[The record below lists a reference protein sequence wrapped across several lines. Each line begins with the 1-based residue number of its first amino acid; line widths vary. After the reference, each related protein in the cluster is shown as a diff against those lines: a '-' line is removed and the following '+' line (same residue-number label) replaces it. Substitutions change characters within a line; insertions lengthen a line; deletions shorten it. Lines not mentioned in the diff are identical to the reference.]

1 MFLQD
6 FVISPADKGT
16 GIGLVRK
23 ITLTWAF
30 SHEVMIGNPGIITM
44 YVGAMRKPPYC
55 TNGKRRITL
64 LGISL
69 RFPFSICRMCPNN
82 LASNVLELE
91 WMVETRE
98 KQRDDYSS
106 LSNGPCCILP
116 RMHKDSLFCM
126 QLRCAPC
133 ESCSKTCSPSLLCT
147 SCHPTIRS
155 TGGVSIL
162 RHTIVRDG
170 RLCGP
175 LLLEVTYLCT
185 YVL

>member
-30 SHEVMIGNPGIITM
+30 SHEVMIGNPEIITM
-44 YVGAMRKPPYC
+44 YVGAMRMPPYC
-55 TNGKRRITL
+55 TNGKRRIAL

-69 RFPFSICRMCPNN
+69 RFPFSIGYVPNPQTN
-82 LASNVLELE
+82 WHRTSWKLNGWL
-91 WMVETRE
+91 VETME
-98 KQRDDYSS
+98 QQTDDYSS
-106 LSNGPCCILP
+106 LSNGLCCILP

-133 ESCSKTCSPSLLCT
+133 EGCS
-147 SCHPTIRS
+147 
-155 TGGVSIL
+155 
-162 RHTIVRDG
+162 
-170 RLCGP
+170 
-175 LLLEVTYLCT
+175 
-185 YVL
+185 

>member
-1 MFLQD
+1 MGFFARGNDWESWNNNNVCRGHAEASILYKWET
-6 FVISPADKGT
+6 ADYST
-16 GIGLVRK
+16 RYFASL
-23 ITLTWAF
+23 
-30 SHEVMIGNPGIITM
+30 S
-44 YVGAMRKPPYC
+44 
-55 TNGKRRITL
+55 L
-64 LGISL
+64 LH
-69 RFPFSICRMCPNN
+69 RMCPNN